1 MEITTPI
8 SAGELLD
15 KITILKIKA
24 EKLSDADK
32 LQNVQAELSALN
44 EVANAAFDYDAPL
57 TTLVDALQDIN
68 GQLWVIED
76 DIRDCE
82 RAGNFGDEFIR
93 LARAVYVS
101 NDERARLKKEINVL
115 LGSAL
120 IEEKSYQAY

>member
-15 KITILKIKA
+15 KITILKIKS

-32 LQNVQAELSALN
+32 LQNVQTELAALN

-57 TTLVDALQDIN
+57 TALVDALQDIN

-82 RAGNFGDEFIR
+82 RAGDFGDEFIR

>member
-15 KITILKIKA
+15 KITILKIKSA
-24 EKLSDADK
+24 KLSDADK
-32 LQNVQAELSALN
+32 LQNVQTELAALN

-57 TTLVDALQDIN
+57 TALVDALQDIN

-82 RAGNFGDEFIR
+82 RAGNFGEEFIR